1 MKLSRNVLVGSL
13 AVSGMVLGA
22 IAPALT
28 AQAATTSGTIGTDGS
43 VTHVDKGTPIGQLTN
58 PDNGQL
64 AIAYESADGAGDGEA
79 SAVSNASVKVV
90 NGVLVLNEVPDFNFG
105 SAVAGQTKNLV
116 DNTRDDATAQGQ
128 DGNAT
133 GNLSVLE
140 SRQISD
146 GTTGGA
152 TGFDLTAQ
160 LGSFVDASTGKTQ
173 TISTKGNFVLNLL
186 PQSVT
191 DGQDVITGLKTSAA
205 ALDASDASS
214 TAAKSVMSVSSE
226 TNGASYKDGE
236 YLAKFNA
243 ADSTTGA
250 KAGATLEIPSDIK
263 ASSKGQV
270 SSLNAPITWT
280 LTAKSAATGA

>member
-22 IAPALT
+22 LAPAMT
-28 AQAATTSGTIGTDGS
+28 AQAATTTGSIGTDGS
-43 VTHVDKGTPIGQLTN
+43 VSHVDKTEIGQLSK

-64 AIAYESADGAGDGEA
+64 AIAYESDLGAGDGIA
-79 SAVSNASVKVV
+79 TATSNAAVKVV

-105 SAVAGQTKNLV
+105 SAVAGQTKDLV
-116 DNTRDDATAQGQ
+116 DNTRDSNAQGQ
-128 DGNAT
+128 DGNAS

-140 SRQISD
+140 SRQISED
-146 GTTGGA
+146 GTTNGA

-160 LGSFVDASTGKTQ
+160 LGAFVDASTGKAQ
-173 TISTKGNFVLNLL
+173 TVSTKGNFVLNLL

-191 DGQDVITGLKTSAA
+191 DGQNVITGLKTSAA
-205 ALDASDASS
+205 ALDASDTSA
-214 TAAKSVMSVSSE
+214 TAAKSVMSVSSA
-226 TNGASYKDGE
+226 TNKDAYKDGE
-236 YLAKFNA
+236 YLASFKA

-250 KAGATLEIPSDIK
+250 KAGATLAIPNDIK
-263 ASSKGQV
+263 ASAKGEV

-280 LTAKSAATGA
+280 LTAKSAATA